1 MIVWE
6 DTEMTTD
13 LTRRSLIA
21 LAAATSLTLPFAAA
35 AQSGWP
41 SGTVQMIVPVRAG
54 GGTDVAAR
62 VIAEA
67 LQTASG
73 QNVVVVNVDGG
84 GGAVGFE
91 QVRTASPDGSTI
103 LFFHSGMINAHI
115 TGRYPH
121 DPLTA
126 FAAANVI
133 PVGGSYSLAV
143 RADSPWATTADLVAA
158 SIAAPNSLSLGVQLT
173 GTSHF
178 MAGLLA
184 LDSGAQLRLVEAGG
198 DADKLVQ
205 LQGGQIDAAFVNTP
219 GTLQFVQSGAL
230 RILGTLSGTPD
241 RDSAVADIPS
251 LAEQGYESAV
261 LGLDFLV
268 LLPAGTDPAIV
279 SAVHASFNSVIEDP
293 AIAERLATMRFPLST
308 TTEADG
314 NARLTDTAA
323 RLRETAALLGLN

>member
-1 MIVWE
+1 MN
-6 DTEMTTD
+6 MTR
-13 LTRRSLIA
+13 LSRRAVLAIG
-21 LAAATSLTLPFAAA
+21 AAAAIVAPFAAQ
-35 AQSGWP
+35 AQATWP
-41 SGTVQMIVPVRAG
+41 TGTVQMVVPVRAG
-54 GGTDVAAR
+54 GGTDVASR
-62 VIAEA
+62 ILAEA
-67 LQTASG
+67 LQSATG
-73 QNVVVVNVDGG
+73 QNFVVVNVDGG

-91 QVRTASPDGSTI
+91 QVRNAAPDGSTI
-103 LFFHSGMINAHI
+103 LFFHSGIINAHI

-121 DPLTA
+121 DPLA
-126 FAAANVI
+126 SFVAANVI
-133 PVGGSYSLAV
+133 PVGGSYALAV

-219 GTLQFVQSGAL
+219 GTLQFVETGAL

-241 RDSAVADIPS
+241 RDPAAADIPS

-268 LLPAGTDPAIV
+268 LVPAGTDPAIV
-279 SAVHASFNSVIEDP
+279 SAVHAAFNAVVEDP
-293 AIAERLATMRFPLST
+293 AVSERLTTMRFPLST
-308 TTEADG
+308 TTEAEG
-314 NARLTDTAA
+314 NDRLADTAA

>member
-1 MIVWE
+1 
-6 DTEMTTD
+6 MTA
-13 LTRRSLIA
+13 LTRRSLLALTASA
-21 LAAATSLTLPFAAA
+21 LALPALAQTS
-35 AQSGWP
+35 WP
-41 SGTVQMIVPVRAG
+41 TDTVQMIVPVRAG
-54 GGTDVAAR
+54 GGTDNASR
-62 VIAEA
+62 VLAEA
-67 LQTASG
+67 LQAATG
-73 QNVVVVNVDGG
+73 QNFVVVNVDGG

-91 QVRTASPDGSTI
+91 QVRTAAPDGRTI

-121 DPLTA
+121 DPLTS

-133 PVGGSYSLAV
+133 PVGGSYALAV
-143 RADSPWATTADLVAA
+143 RADAPWATTADLVAA
-158 SIAAPNSLSLGVQLT
+158 SIAAPNTLSLGVQLT

-219 GTLQFVQSGAL
+219 GTLQFVETGAL
-230 RILGTLSGTPD
+230 RILGTLSGTPE
-241 RDSAVADIPS
+241 RDPAVADIPS
-251 LAEQGYESAV
+251 LSEQGYDSAV

-279 SAVHASFNSVIEDP
+279 SAVHATFNSVIEDP
-293 AIAERLATMRFPLST
+293 AVSERLATMRFPLST

-314 NARLTDTAA
+314 NARLADTAA

>member
-1 MIVWE
+1 MN
-6 DTEMTTD
+6 MTR
-13 LTRRSLIA
+13 LSRRAVLAIG
-21 LAAATSLTLPFAAA
+21 AAAAIVAPFAAQ
-35 AQSGWP
+35 AQATWP
-41 SGTVQMIVPVRAG
+41 TGTVQMVVPVRAG
-54 GGTDVAAR
+54 GGTDVASR
-62 VIAEA
+62 ILAEA
-67 LQTASG
+67 LQSATG
-73 QNVVVVNVDGG
+73 QNFVVVNVDGG

-91 QVRTASPDGSTI
+91 QVRNAAPDGSTI
-103 LFFHSGMINAHI
+103 LFFHSGIINAHI

-121 DPLTA
+121 DPLA
-126 FAAANVI
+126 SFVAANVI
-133 PVGGSYSLAV
+133 PVGGSYALAV

-219 GTLQFVQSGAL
+219 GTLQFVETGAL

-241 RDSAVADIPS
+241 RDPAVADIPS

-279 SAVHASFNSVIEDP
+279 SAVHATFNSVIEDP

-308 TTEADG
+308 TTEAEG
-314 NARLTDTAA
+314 NARLADTAA

>member
-1 MIVWE
+1 MN
-6 DTEMTTD
+6 MTR
-13 LTRRSLIA
+13 LSRRA
-21 LAAATSLTLPFAAA
+21 VLAIGAAA
-35 AQSGWP
+35 AIVAPCAAQAQATWP
-41 SGTVQMIVPVRAG
+41 TGTVQMVVPVRAG
-54 GGTDVAAR
+54 GGTDVASR
-62 VIAEA
+62 ILAEA
-67 LQTASG
+67 LQSATG
-73 QNVVVVNVDGG
+73 QNFVVVNVDGG

-91 QVRTASPDGSTI
+91 QVRNAAPDGSTI
-103 LFFHSGMINAHI
+103 LFFHSGIINAHI

-121 DPLTA
+121 DPLA
-126 FAAANVI
+126 SFVAANVI
-133 PVGGSYSLAV
+133 PVGGSYALAV

-219 GTLQFVQSGAL
+219 GTLQFVETGAL

-241 RDSAVADIPS
+241 RDPAAADIPS

-268 LLPAGTDPAIV
+268 LVPAGTDPAIV
-279 SAVHASFNSVIEDP
+279 SAVHAAFNAVVEDP
-293 AIAERLATMRFPLST
+293 AVSERLTTMRFPLST
-308 TTEADG
+308 TTEAEG
-314 NARLTDTAA
+314 NDRLADTAA

>member
-1 MIVWE
+1 
-6 DTEMTTD
+6 MTA
-13 LTRRSLIA
+13 LTRRSLLA
-21 LAAATSLTLPFAAA
+21 LTTAAFALPLAAQ
-35 AQSGWP
+35 AQSAWP
-41 SGTVQMIVPVRAG
+41 SDTVQMIVPVRAG
-54 GGTDVAAR
+54 GGTDNASR
-62 VIAEA
+62 VLAEA
-67 LQTASG
+67 LQAATG
-73 QNVVVVNVDGG
+73 QNFVVVNVDGG

-91 QVRTASPDGSTI
+91 QVRTAAPDGRTI

-143 RADSPWATTADLVAA
+143 RADAPWATTADLVAA
-158 SIAAPNSLSLGVQLT
+158 SIAAPNTLSLGVQLT

-219 GTLQFVQSGAL
+219 GTLQFVETGAL
-230 RILGTLSGTPD
+230 RILGTLSGTPE
-241 RDSAVADIPS
+241 RDPAVADIPS

-268 LLPAGTDPAIV
+268 LLPAGTDSAIV
-279 SAVHASFNSVIEDP
+279 SAVHATFNSVIEDP
-293 AIAERLATMRFPLST
+293 VVSERLRTMRFPLST
-308 TTEADG
+308 TTEAEG
-314 NARLTDTAA
+314 NARLADTAA